1 MRWNDH
7 NAQEPKKDPKVEDK
21 KKEVKEKPKA
31 GKYDGTHLREHQSK
45 IVWRR

>member
-1 MRWNDH
+1 MRWNEEQ
-7 NAQEPKKDPKVEDK
+7 AQPKKEPKTDK

-31 GKYDGTHLREHQSK
+31 GKYDGTDLRDHNTK